1 MFSGSYGTV
10 CGRRDGVGSG
20 VRVPPAAAGE
30 LCRCQNF
37 QTRFS
42 CMVSN
47 DGVPVA
53 FSKSTQ
59 RIR

>member
-1 MFSGSYGTV
+1 MISGAYAPVPGTNAV
-10 CGRRDGVGSG
+10 CMRNLSSAIEAGGRSSQ
-20 VRVPPAAAGE
+20 
-30 LCRCQNF
+30 CQNF

-42 CMVSN
+42 CRVSN

>member
-1 MFSGSYGTV
+1 MISGSYGTV
-10 CGRRDGVGSG
+10 SGRCDGFGSG
-20 VRVPPAAAGE
+20 LREPLEAAGRSR
-30 LCRCQNF
+30 RCQNF
-37 QTRFS
+37 QTRFN
-42 CMVSN
+42 CTVSN